1 MNIMLVSISEGC
13 YNIQIS
19 ILQSKPIASEESIT
33 KIKEKKRNKKESSYK
48 IIIKK
53 HTKMKIENKLIKKIM

>member
-33 KIKEKKRNKKESSYK
+33 KIKEKGIRKERKKFLQNN
-48 IIIKK
+48 
-53 HTKMKIENKLIKKIM
+53 H